1 MVQAQAD
8 SLCMQVELFISGRK
22 LKDLD
27 AFSKSDPRC
36 LVFEKGSDSWREIGR
51 TEQIQ
56 NSLNPDF
63 TTSFTVNYYFERVQ
77 ELKFVMIDG
86 DGDRD
91 YDTIGELNCTMG
103 QLMGARA
110 QMYTANLTEK
120 NGNGNRG

>member
-8 SLCMQVELFISGRK
+8 SLCMQVELYISGRK

-36 LVFEKGSDSWREIGR
+36 LVFEQGSNNWRELGR

-63 TTSFTVNYYFERVQ
+63 TTTFRVNYYFERVQ
-77 ELKFVMIDG
+77 NLKFVMIDG
-86 DGDRD
+86 DGEGD

-110 QMYTANLTEK
+110 
-120 NGNGNRG
+120 